1 LAGAWLGAA
10 LCAFATPLSSKIA
23 VTNSSRERRAGC
35 SLSGTLL
42 RVAAPFAEF
51 ISFFGMLATFANRGK
66 RNASANADE
75 NTEYDTL
82 AHEDV
87 WRGATSQIEK
97 P

>member
-1 LAGAWLGAA
+1 M
-10 LCAFATPLSSKIA
+10 
-23 VTNSSRERRAGC
+23 ERRAGC

-42 RVAAPFAEF
+42 RAAAPFVEF
-51 ISFFGMLATFANRGK
+51 ISCFGMLATFANGGK

-75 NTEYDTL
+75 NTEHDTL

-87 WRGATSQIEK
+87 WRGATSQIGK

>member
-1 LAGAWLGAA
+1 
-10 LCAFATPLSSKIA
+10 
-23 VTNSSRERRAGC
+23 V
-35 SLSGTLL
+35 
-42 RVAAPFAEF
+42 EF
-51 ISFFGMLATFANRGK
+51 ISCFGMLATFANGGK

-87 WRGATSQIEK
+87 WRGATSQIGK